1 MFFRNH
7 CLQSAHDCRIEAA
20 NQQQLLRQVTR
31 LASRLGLWVVL
42 RMSRAR
48 SPESNHKTFLQSSSS
63 PPLSAFGRPNQRPRL
78 FWAPPPAPSS
88 LPVQLMTYFLA
99 SLSLARSECHTA
111 GQSQV
116 SRPRRR
122 RRKPFQ
128 DDSGIS
134 AADGARLQIAAPAMR
149 GRFMKNRTCE
159 IRTGNDN
166 ML

>member
-1 MFFRNH
+1 
-7 CLQSAHDCRIEAA
+7 
-20 NQQQLLRQVTR
+20 
-31 LASRLGLWVVL
+31 
-42 RMSRAR
+42 MSRAR

-63 PPLSAFGRPNQRPRL
+63 PPPPLSAFGRPNQRPRL
-78 FWAPPPAPSS
+78 FWAPPPARAF

-134 AADGARLQIAAPAMR
+134 AADGARLQIAALAVP
-149 GRFMKNRTCE
+149 GRFMKFRTCE
-159 IRTGNDN
+159 IRTGNDDTLYILKQ
-166 ML
+166 MAFVTVLRYKSFRD